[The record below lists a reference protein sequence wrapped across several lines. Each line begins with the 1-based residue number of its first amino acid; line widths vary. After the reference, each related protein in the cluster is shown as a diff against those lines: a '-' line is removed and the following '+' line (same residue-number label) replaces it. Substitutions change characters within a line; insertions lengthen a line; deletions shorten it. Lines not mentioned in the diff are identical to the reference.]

1 MDSVETWSFMFNN
14 NEAVNDD
21 YLDMVDDISYVKA
34 WFELNIWRSEV
45 SSCKRIYTFL
55 KLWEECDVVH
65 WYDLNLR
72 GRTNQKEGE
81 REVGK
86 LKKRE
91 KKVQC
96 CVGGIMCSLSSV
108 RWHASLGENHNPVML
123 DKNDCQTMMC
133 FELCPW
139 YMMDERVQIS

>member
-45 SSCKRIYTFL
+45 SSCKRICTFL

-91 KKVQC
+91 KK
-96 CVGGIMCSLSSV
+96 CSAV
-108 RWHASLGENHNPVML
+108 
-123 DKNDCQTMMC
+123 
-133 FELCPW
+133 
-139 YMMDERVQIS
+139 